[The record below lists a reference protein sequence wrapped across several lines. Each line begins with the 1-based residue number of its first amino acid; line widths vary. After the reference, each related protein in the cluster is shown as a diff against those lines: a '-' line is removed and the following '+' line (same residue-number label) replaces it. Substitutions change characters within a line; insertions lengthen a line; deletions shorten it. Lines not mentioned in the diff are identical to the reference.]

1 MTHRLRRF
9 AGAVCTALV
18 AVAAPICVPNAAAA
32 DQHDITLTFIR
43 HGQSEGN
50 ASGLIDSSTPGPN
63 ITELGRSQARAV
75 ADKLKGNHY
84 DGIFAS
90 TMVRTQQTAQPMA
103 DALHEQVTVLPGL
116 RELEA
121 GQFEGQPEASAAD
134 TFFSAPQAWL
144 RGDRAARIPGSLD
157 GNEFDARFDEAVQQ
171 IYDSGDVNPV
181 AFSHG
186 GAIMLWVMM
195 NVTNPDPSLLTS
207 RPLNN
212 TDHVVVSGNPADGW
226 KLTDWEGTPIG

>member
-9 AGAVCTALV
+9 AAAVCTALV
-18 AVAAPICVPNAAAA
+18 AAATPIGVPHAVAAE
-32 DQHDITLTFIR
+32 HDITLTFIR

-50 ASGLIDSSTPGPN
+50 ASGLIDSSTPGPD
-63 ITELGRSQARAV
+63 ITDLGRSQARAV
-75 ADKLKGNHY
+75 ADRLKGNHY

-103 DALHEQVTVLPGL
+103 EALHEKVTVLPGL

-121 GQFEGQPEASAAD
+121 GQFEGQPEASATE
-134 TFFSAPQAWL
+134 TFFAAPQAWL

-195 NVTNPDPSLLTS
+195 NVANPDESLLTS
-207 RPLNN
+207 RPLDN
-212 TDHVVVSGNPADGW
+212 TDYVVVSGNPADGW
-226 KLTDWEGTPIG
+226 KLTDWDGTPIG